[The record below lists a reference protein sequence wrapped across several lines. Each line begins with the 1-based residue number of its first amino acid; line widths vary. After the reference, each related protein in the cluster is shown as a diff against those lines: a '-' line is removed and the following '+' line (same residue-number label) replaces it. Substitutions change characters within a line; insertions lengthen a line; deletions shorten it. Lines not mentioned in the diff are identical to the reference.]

1 MGRRGRRPLR
11 LPDKLKIIY
20 PLLGLAS
27 FGKIGYN
34 AIKSEKGGANM
45 SEQAHEHTFMHA
57 HGIAHSHGHVHE
69 NQKAVVNRLAR
80 AIGHL
85 EKVKRMVEEGYD
97 CSEVLVQ
104 LAAVRSALE
113 NTGKV
118 ILKDHMRHCM
128 VDAVA
133 AGDDSAVNDLCDA
146 IDKFMK

>member
-1 MGRRGRRPLR
+1 MSDNHEYGHCH
-11 LPDKLKIIY
+11 D
-20 PLLGLAS
+20 
-27 FGKIGYN
+27 
-34 AIKSEKGGANM
+34 
-45 SEQAHEHTFMHA
+45 SEQAHDHAFLHA
-57 HGIAHSHGHVHE
+57 HGIPHSHGHVHE
-69 NQKAVVNRLAR
+69 NQRAVINRLSR

-104 LAAVRSALE
+104 LAAVRSALD

-133 AGDDSAVNDLCDA
+133 AGDQEAIDDLITA
-146 IDKFMK
+146 IDKLMK

>member
-1 MGRRGRRPLR
+1 
-11 LPDKLKIIY
+11 
-20 PLLGLAS
+20 
-27 FGKIGYN
+27 
-34 AIKSEKGGANM
+34 M
-45 SEQAHEHTFMHA
+45 SELHDHDQDHPHDHDQDHPHDHEHDHAYFHA
-57 HGIAHSHGHVHE
+57 HGIPYSHGHVHE
-69 NQKAVVNRLAR
+69 NQKAVINRLSR

-104 LAAVRSALE
+104 LAAVRSALD

-133 AGDDSAVNDLCDA
+133 AGDQEAIEDLIQA
-146 IDKFMK
+146 IDKLVK